1 MSEEWSEE
9 RMLELLRT
17 VRSLPYRALDE
28 MATIR
33 DRPSRFLVWVDE
45 IQTAVEE
52 HGFWHDESEWR
63 ISTVGGRRIARVPD
77 GYTAR
82 TTAHGDFSAT
92 FRTFPEAYEAM
103 SVFFQLQTTLFY
115 AVGWSTW
122 PAERR
127 LPRPRNAGERYI
139 QKLSKAARGQAE
151 PPGSIARVSVDW
163 SDTGFAY
170 RIVVERGS
178 LRMSDDAVDSARAAE
193 FAGIYARLQDDL
205 LRILQWQPL
214 PEASAGRAAG

>member
-1 MSEEWSEE
+1 VTDEE
-9 RMLELLRT
+9 RQEQMHELLRT

-33 DRPSRFLVWVDE
+33 DRPTRFLVRVDE
-45 IQTAVEE
+45 IRATVEE

-63 ISTVGGRRIARVPD
+63 IGTVGGERIERVPT
-77 GYTAR
+77 GYTA
-82 TTAHGDFSAT
+82 TATAHGEFSAT

-122 PAERR
+122 PGSAKK
-127 LPRPRNAGERYI
+127 LPRPRNLGEQYL
-139 QKLSKAARGQAE
+139 QKLSKAARASAS
-151 PPGSIARVSVDW
+151 PPGSIERVPADW
-163 SDTGFAY
+163 NDTGFAY
-170 RIVVERGS
+170 RVLVERGS
-178 LRMSDDAVDSARAAE
+178 LRMTDDAVDEARAAE

-205 LRILQWQPL
+205 VKVLLWEPL
-214 PEASAGRAAG
+214 